1 MKYSEIKAMKNDE
14 LKLKENDFK
23 KEIFNLK
30 IQKSLGALENPKRV
44 KKVKRQIAWIKT
56 LINERIRGEK

>member
-1 MKYSEIKAMKNDE
+1 MKYSEIKAMNSGE

-23 KEIFNLK
+23 KEIFNLT

-44 KKVKRQIAWIKT
+44 KKVKKQIAWIKT
-56 LINERIRGEK
+56 IINERVRGEK